1 MVAILYL
8 TDPFVRHMIFNKQ
21 VNFQSEVLCEKFIQ
35 SNKEYLRTSI
45 LKEYGHLK
53 IECFTVSCIDEKK
66 HDYYMDLYKDRDDL
80 EV

>member
-8 TDPFVRHMIFNKQ
+8 VDPFVPHMIFNKQ
-21 VNFQSEVLCEKFIQ
+21 VNFQSKAQCENFIQ

-45 LKEYGHLK
+45 FKEYGHMK
-53 IECFTVSCIDEKK
+53 IESFTVSCLDEES
-66 HDYYMDLYKDRDDL
+66 HEYYINLYKDRDDL